1 MQRTCV
7 NLEPFVTIELFDVE
21 VVPIILSEHEILIIS
36 ECISLGVYSFVV
48 FSELM
53 DPTWAV
59 SVKFREDWVIDGTGM
74 RKVSLRVIALWGRK
88 EVYFEFPNAVNPFH
102 NLSDLVGILV
112 AIELIQQNDQ
122 SLEMVMTVMVQLCH
136 YAWVMGD

>member
-59 SVKFREDWVIDGTGM
+59 SVKFREDWVIDGT
-74 RKVSLRVIALWGRK
+74 
-88 EVYFEFPNAVNPFH
+88 
-102 NLSDLVGILV
+102 
-112 AIELIQQNDQ
+112 
-122 SLEMVMTVMVQLCH
+122 
-136 YAWVMGD
+136 

>member
-122 SLEMVMTVMVQLCH
+122 SLEMVMTVTVQLCH